1 MTPAHIR
8 LAALCL
14 LLVAPLSA
22 SAAEA
27 TMAGI
32 WDFKIV
38 SPQGTRTPKVTLT
51 QTGNQLTGTYVGMR
65 GESSISGTLN
75 GNEFSLTT
83 KIETRDAALVVEY
96 RGVLTGDKVAGRVLM
111 GSLGET
117 GFTGARR

>member
-1 MTPAHIR
+1 MTRAHNR

-14 LLVAPLSA
+14 LLAAPLTTG
-22 SAAEA
+22 AAEG

-38 SPQGTRTPKVTLT
+38 SPQGTRKPKVTLT
-51 QTGNQLTGTYVGMR
+51 QSGNQLTGTYQSTG
-65 GESSISGTLN
+65 GESAIAGTLN

-83 KIETRDAALVVEY
+83 KIETRDASLVVEY

-117 GFTGARR
+117 GFTGAKR

>member
-1 MTPAHIR
+1 MTRVHIR

-14 LLVAPLSA
+14 LLAVPLIV
-22 SAAEA
+22 SAAEG

-38 SPQGTRTPKVTLT
+38 SPQGTRTPKLTLT
-51 QTGNQLTGTYVGMR
+51 QSGNQLTGTYQGMR
-65 GESSISGTLN
+65 GESAITGTLN

-83 KIETRDAALVVEY
+83 KIETRDASLVIEY

-117 GFTGARR
+117 GFTGAKR

>member
-1 MTPAHIR
+1 MTRVHIR

-14 LLVAPLSA
+14 LLAVPLTV
-22 SAAEA
+22 SAAEG

-38 SPQGTRTPKVTLT
+38 SPQGTRTPKLTLT
-51 QTGNQLTGTYVGMR
+51 QSGNQLTGTYQGMR
-65 GESSISGTLN
+65 GESAITGTLN

-83 KIETRDAALVVEY
+83 KIETRDASLVIEY

-117 GFTGARR
+117 GFTGAKR